1 MVSSRK
7 SSKVKAVS
15 TENED
20 IKRVLALCFR
30 GQETLDALDIERMLS
45 FDMGW
50 LTPNQATDAVQA
62 LVRTGWLVGD
72 EDSLSP
78 SDNFQD
84 SVTPLGW
91 HPRPERLLNPIV
103 FSKDSTQPMTVD
115 KGPTKASKVEQT
127 KSIPNLQ
134 TADDDPRAGTTKRL
148 LKFIARSSGLSSE
161 EVQRRAARKQRAL
174 LHVTAWMALALVARE
189 QGLEMNS
196 VIEALS

>member
-1 MVSSRK
+1 MS
-7 SSKVKAVS
+7 A
-15 TENED
+15 ENED

-30 GQETLDALDIERMLS
+30 GQETLDALDLERMLS

-50 LTPNQATDAVQA
+50 LTPDQATEAVQA
-62 LVRTGWLVGD
+62 LIRTGWLTGD
-72 EDSLSP
+72 EEHLSP
-78 SDNFQD
+78 VDEFQD

-91 HPRPERLLNPIV
+91 HPRPERLYTPIAYTEE
-103 FSKDSTQPMTVD
+103 SADSPAVEQTPAKV
-115 KGPTKASKVEQT
+115 PKVEQK

-134 TADDDPRAGTTKRL
+134 TSDDDPRARTTKRL

-174 LHVTAWMALALVARE
+174 QHITAWMALALVARE

>member
-1 MVSSRK
+1 VVKKMSS
-7 SSKVKAVS
+7 
-15 TENED
+15 ENED

-30 GQETLDALDIERMLS
+30 GEDTLDALDLERMLS

-50 LTPNQATDAVQA
+50 LTPDQATEAVQA
-62 LVRTGWLVGD
+62 LIRTGWLTG
-72 EDSLSP
+72 EEEKLSP
-78 SDNFQD
+78 IDQFQD

-91 HPRPERLLNPIV
+91 HPRPEHLYKPKTYT
-103 FSKDSTQPMTVD
+103 KDSIDTSTIEQTPAKV
-115 KGPTKASKVEQT
+115 PKVEQK

-134 TADDDPRAGTTKRL
+134 TADDDPRSRTTKRL
-148 LKFIARSSGLSSE
+148 LKFIARSSGLAAE

-174 LHVTAWMALALVARE
+174 QHVTAWMALALVARE

>member
-1 MVSSRK
+1 M
-7 SSKVKAVS
+7 S

-30 GQETLDALDIERMLS
+30 GQESLDALDLERILS

-50 LTPNQATDAVQA
+50 LTPDQATEAVQA
-62 LVRTGWLVGD
+62 LIRAGWLTGD
-72 EDSLSP
+72 EENLTPVDG
-78 SDNFQD
+78 FHD

-91 HPRPERLLNPIV
+91 HPRPERLYKPIAYNEEGV
-103 FSKDSTQPMTVD
+103 SNTVEATPMLVT
-115 KGPTKASKVEQT
+115 KVEQK
-127 KSIPNLQ
+127 KSIPNLLA
-134 TADDDPRAGTTKRL
+134 ADDDPRARTTKRL

-174 LHVTAWMALALVARE
+174 QHVTAWMALALVARE

>member
-1 MVSSRK
+1 MANSKK
-7 SSKVKAVS
+7 SSDGERMS
-15 TENED
+15 SENED

-30 GQETLDALDIERMLS
+30 GQETLDAMDLERILS

-50 LTPNQATDAVQA
+50 LTPDQATEAVQA
-62 LVRTGWLVGD
+62 LIRAGWLTGD
-72 EDSLSP
+72 EESLSP
-78 SDNFQD
+78 VDHFQD

-91 HPRPERLLNPIV
+91 HPRPERLYKPIAYHEE
-103 FSKDSTQPMTVD
+103 SDGSEIVD
-115 KGPTKASKVEQT
+115 EKPVDVPKAEQK

-134 TADDDPRAGTTKRL
+134 TADDDPRARTTKRL

-174 LHVTAWMALALVARE
+174 QHVTAWMALALVARE

>member
-1 MVSSRK
+1 M
-7 SSKVKAVS
+7 S

-30 GQETLDALDIERMLS
+30 GQDSLDALDLERMLS

-50 LTPNQATDAVQA
+50 LTPDQATEAVQA
-62 LVRTGWLVGD
+62 LIRAGWLTGD
-72 EDSLSP
+72 EENLKPVDG
-78 SDNFQD
+78 FQN

-91 HPRPERLLNPIV
+91 HPRPERLYNP
-103 FSKDSTQPMTVD
+103 
-115 KGPTKASKVEQT
+115 KVEQK

-134 TADDDPRAGTTKRL
+134 TADDDPRARTTKRL
-148 LKFIARSSGLSSE
+148 LKFIARSSGLSAE

-174 LHVTAWMALALVARE
+174 QHVTAWMALALVARE

>member
-1 MVSSRK
+1 MVK
-7 SSKVKAVS
+7 SMS

-30 GQETLDALDIERMLS
+30 GQESLDALDLERMLS

-50 LTPNQATDAVQA
+50 LTPDQATEAVQA
-62 LVRTGWLVGD
+62 LIRSGWLTGD
-72 EDSLSP
+72 EENLTP
-78 SDNFQD
+78 VERFQD
-84 SVTPLGW
+84 SITPLGW
-91 HPRPERLLNPIV
+91 HPRPERLYKPIAYNQE
-103 FSKDSTQPMTVD
+103 T
-115 KGPTKASKVEQT
+115 ASDLVGETTLVTPKVQQK

-134 TADDDPRAGTTKRL
+134 TADDDPRARTTKRL

-174 LHVTAWMALALVARE
+174 KHVTAWMALALVARE

-196 VIEALS
+196 VVEALS

>member
-1 MVSSRK
+1 M
-7 SSKVKAVS
+7 S

-30 GQETLDALDIERMLS
+30 GQDSLDALDLERMLS

-50 LTPNQATDAVQA
+50 LTPDQATEAVQA
-62 LVRTGWLVGD
+62 LIRAGWLTGD
-72 EDSLSP
+72 EENLTPVDG
-78 SDNFQD
+78 FQN

-91 HPRPERLLNPIV
+91 HPRPERLYKPIPYGEEDV
-103 FSKDSTQPMTVD
+103 SDTVE
-115 KGPTKASKVEQT
+115 GTSVVAPKVEQK

-134 TADDDPRAGTTKRL
+134 TADDDPRARTTKRL
-148 LKFIARSSGLSSE
+148 LKFIARSSGLSAE

-174 LHVTAWMALALVARE
+174 QHVTAWMALALVARE

>member
-1 MVSSRK
+1 MKELSS
-7 SSKVKAVS
+7 
-15 TENED
+15 ENED

-30 GQETLDALDIERMLS
+30 GEETLDALDLERMLS

-50 LTPNQATDAVQA
+50 LTPDQATEAVQA
-62 LVRTGWLVGD
+62 LIRTGWLTGD
-72 EDSLSP
+72 EKRLSP
-78 SDNFQD
+78 IDRFQD
-84 SVTPLGW
+84 SITPLGW
-91 HPRPERLLNPIV
+91 HPRPERLYTPVDYTN
-103 FSKDSTQPMTVD
+103 DSADSSTVEQTA
-115 KGPTKASKVEQT
+115 TKVPKVEQK

-134 TADDDPRAGTTKRL
+134 TADDDPRARTTKRL

-174 LHVTAWMALALVARE
+174 QHVTAWMALALVARE

>member
-1 MVSSRK
+1 MSS
-7 SSKVKAVS
+7 
-15 TENED
+15 ENED

-30 GQETLDALDIERMLS
+30 GEETLDALDLERMLS

-50 LTPNQATDAVQA
+50 LTPDQATEAVQA
-62 LVRTGWLVGD
+62 LIRTGWLTGD
-72 EDSLSP
+72 EERLSP
-78 SDNFQD
+78 IDRFQG

-91 HPRPERLLNPIV
+91 HPRPERLYTPIAYAI
-103 FSKDSTQPMTVD
+103 DSND
-115 KGPTKASKVEQT
+115 ASTIEQTPVQVPKVEQK

-134 TADDDPRAGTTKRL
+134 TDEEDPRARTTKRL

-174 LHVTAWMALALVARE
+174 QHVTAWMALALVARE

>member
-1 MVSSRK
+1 VVKEMSS
-7 SSKVKAVS
+7 
-15 TENED
+15 ENED

-30 GQETLDALDIERMLS
+30 GEETLDALDLERMLS

-50 LTPNQATDAVQA
+50 LTPDQATEAVQA
-62 LVRTGWLVGD
+62 LIRTGWLTGD
-72 EDSLSP
+72 EKRLSP
-78 SDNFQD
+78 IDRFQD
-84 SVTPLGW
+84 SITPLGW
-91 HPRPERLLNPIV
+91 NPRPARLYTPVDYTN
-103 FSKDSTQPMTVD
+103 DSADSSTVEQTA
-115 KGPTKASKVEQT
+115 TKVPKVEQK

-134 TADDDPRAGTTKRL
+134 TADDDPRARTTKRL

-174 LHVTAWMALALVARE
+174 QHVTAWMALALVARE

>member
-7 SSKVKAVS
+7 LSKVKAVS
-15 TENED
+15 TENAD

-50 LTPNQATDAVQA
+50 LTPDQATEAVQA
-62 LVRTGWLVGD
+62 LIRTGWLIGE
-72 EDSLSP
+72 EDSLCP
-78 SDNFQD
+78 IDNFQS

-103 FSKDSTQPMTVD
+103 FSEDFTQSLPVD
-115 KGPTKASKVEQT
+115 ERPVNASKVEQT

-134 TADDDPRAGTTKRL
+134 AADDDPRARTTKRL

-174 LHVTAWMALALVARE
+174 QHVTAWMALALVARE

>member
-1 MVSSRK
+1 M
-7 SSKVKAVS
+7 S

-30 GQETLDALDIERMLS
+30 GQDSLDALDLERMLS

-50 LTPNQATDAVQA
+50 LTPDQATEAVQA
-62 LVRTGWLVGD
+62 LIRAGWLTGD
-72 EDSLSP
+72 EENLKPVDG
-78 SDNFQD
+78 FQN

-91 HPRPERLLNPIV
+91 HPRPERLYNPIPYGEEDV
-103 FSKDSTQPMTVD
+103 SDTVE
-115 KGPTKASKVEQT
+115 GTSIMAPKVEQK

-134 TADDDPRAGTTKRL
+134 NADDDPRARTTKRL
-148 LKFIARSSGLSSE
+148 LKFIARSSGLSAE

-174 LHVTAWMALALVARE
+174 QHVTAWMALALVARE

>member
-1 MVSSRK
+1 M
-7 SSKVKAVS
+7 S

-30 GQETLDALDIERMLS
+30 GQEMLDALDIERMLS

-50 LTPNQATDAVQA
+50 LTPDQATEAVQA
-62 LVRTGWLVGD
+62 LIRTGWLVGD
-72 EDSLSP
+72 EDSLS
-78 SDNFQD
+78 SIDNFQN

-103 FSKDSTQPMTVD
+103 FSKDSAPPLTVD
-115 KGPTKASKVEQT
+115 QRPIKSSKVEQT
-127 KSIPNLQ
+127 KSIPHLQ

-148 LKFIARSSGLSSE
+148 LKFIARSSGLSSQ

-174 LHVTAWMALALVARE
+174 QHVTSWMALALVARE

>member
-1 MVSSRK
+1 MVK
-7 SSKVKAVS
+7 SMS

-30 GQETLDALDIERMLS
+30 GQESLDALDLERMLS

-50 LTPNQATDAVQA
+50 LTPDQATEAVQA
-62 LVRTGWLVGD
+62 LIRSGWLTGD
-72 EDSLSP
+72 EENLTPVES
-78 SDNFQD
+78 FQD
-84 SVTPLGW
+84 SITPLGW
-91 HPRPERLLNPIV
+91 HPRPERLYKPIAYNQE
-103 FSKDSTQPMTVD
+103 T
-115 KGPTKASKVEQT
+115 ASDLVGETTLVTPKVQQK

-134 TADDDPRAGTTKRL
+134 TADDDPRARTTKRL
-148 LKFIARSSGLSSE
+148 LKFIARSSGLSAE

-174 LHVTAWMALALVARE
+174 QHVTAWMALALVARE

>member
-1 MVSSRK
+1 MS
-7 SSKVKAVS
+7 A
-15 TENED
+15 ENED

-30 GQETLDALDIERMLS
+30 GQETLDALDLERMLS

-50 LTPNQATDAVQA
+50 LTPDQATEAVQA
-62 LVRTGWLVGD
+62 LIRTGWLTGD
-72 EDSLSP
+72 EEHLSP
-78 SDNFQD
+78 VDEFQD

-91 HPRPERLLNPIV
+91 HPRPERLYTPIAYTEE
-103 FSKDSTQPMTVD
+103 SADSPAIEQTPAKV
-115 KGPTKASKVEQT
+115 PKVEHK

-134 TADDDPRAGTTKRL
+134 TSDDDPRARTTKRL

-174 LHVTAWMALALVARE
+174 QHVTSWMALALVARE